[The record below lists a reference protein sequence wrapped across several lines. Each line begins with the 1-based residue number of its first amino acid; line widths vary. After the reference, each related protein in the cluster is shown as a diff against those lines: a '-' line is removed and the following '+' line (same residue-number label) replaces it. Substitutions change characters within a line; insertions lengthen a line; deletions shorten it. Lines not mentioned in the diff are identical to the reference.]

1 MELEQLESNLC
12 PGLQEGEAQF
22 EQSPQ
27 IQKEFRGKLSTYLA
41 YMKAQARGQVT
52 LLSKSK

>member
-1 MELEQLESNLC
+1 M
-12 PGLQEGEAQF
+12 PEGEEKWKAQF

-27 IQKEFRGKLSTYLA
+27 IQKEFRGRLNTYLA